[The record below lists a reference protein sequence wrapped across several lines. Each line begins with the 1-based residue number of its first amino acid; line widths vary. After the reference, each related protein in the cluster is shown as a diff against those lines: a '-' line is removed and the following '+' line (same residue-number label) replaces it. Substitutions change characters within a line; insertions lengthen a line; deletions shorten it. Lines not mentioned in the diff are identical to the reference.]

1 MGEERGEDEVGEA
14 ETPETAP
21 EDSPRAPKGEPSAG
35 PFDEI
40 REKVAAAASELLK
53 TRLGLEEGADGRLQL
68 PDRGLFENLGQRA
81 DELVRGFLRGFAE
94 KPPQGEREAGVGRES
109 ETVPPEDQDAPHAT
123 EVVGRLLG
131 KASEAVSG
139 TFHQYLEQHAA
150 NPDKPDEPIVVDG
163 RFILRHGAPLLASFV
178 RALGTRLSPDASHES
193 ADTAP
198 QETGAEPSPHATGP
212 RPHVDFRLDL
222 PSVFKSLFVRPT
234 SDEEDA
240 P

>member
-1 MGEERGEDEVGEA
+1 MGEERDEEEVGVA
-14 ETPETAP
+14 ETPEEAP
-21 EDSPRAPKGEPSAG
+21 AESSSPPKTDANAG
-35 PFDEI
+35 PFDEL

-53 TRLGLEEGADGRLQL
+53 TRLGLEEGPEGRLHL

-94 KPPQGEREAGVGRES
+94 KPPQGEREPGAGRES
-109 ETVPPEDQDAPHAT
+109 EHVPPEAKDAPHAT

-163 RFILRHGAPLLASFV
+163 RFILRHGAPLIASFV
-178 RALGTRLSPDASHES
+178 RALGTRLSPEGSHEPS
-193 ADTAP
+193 EAAP
-198 QETGAEPSPHATGP
+198 QDTGSEPRPHATEA